1 MDYTPAYKRL
11 WYSYEKD
18 PFGNIKIAKVGKK
31 KA

>member
-18 PFGNIKIAKVGKK
+18 PFGNTKVAKATKK
-31 KA
+31 K